1 LESTRTIS
9 PTGCDAPWE
18 VEPVRRLIL
27 ACDSLLSLREA
38 THSSDVDLAAAA
50 TLAELAGVDVVRLGI
65 DEKLK
70 PIRESD
76 VQDTRRVVRNFELR
90 MSVSPGLLKIALEA
104 RPDRVLL
111 GASDLDGG
119 WSGGALN
126 LRAGTA
132 QRVPVMRGLEE
143 AGIPVSLRVP
153 CRLDAIKAA
162 HGDGATGVELYTG
175 AIVDLPAAERKAELE
190 TLGDAV
196 RLAAKLRLRIGIGG
210 GLGYRTLH
218 EIIDAVPA
226 VEWIA
231 VGRAAISRAVLV
243 GLNRALRDLR
253 EAIQ

>member
-1 LESTRTIS
+1 L
-9 PTGCDAPWE
+9 
-18 VEPVRRLIL
+18 V
-27 ACDSLLSLREA
+27 
-38 THSSDVDLAAAA
+38 AAA
-50 TLAELAGVDVVRLGI
+50 TLAELAGVDAVRLGI

-70 PIRESD
+70 PIRETD
-76 VQDTRRVVRNFELR
+76 VQDTRRAVRNFELR
-90 MSVSPGLLKIALEA
+90 MAVSPALVKIALEA

-111 GASDLDGG
+111 AASDLDGG

-175 AIVDLPAAERKAELE
+175 SILDLPEAERKAEFE
-190 TLGDAV
+190 ALGDAV
-196 RLAAKLRLRIGIGG
+196 RLAAKLGLRIGVGG

-218 EIIDAVPA
+218 EVIDAAPA
-226 VEWIA
+226 IEWIA
-231 VGRAAISRAVLV
+231 VGRAAIARSLLV
-243 GLNRALRDLR
+243 GLDRALRDLR
-253 EAIQ
+253 GAIQ